1 MTYLEIINQVLAR
14 LREDEVTSPT
24 ETTYSS
30 LIGKYV
36 NQAKR
41 EVEDA
46 WEWVGLRNT
55 IQATTVSGDYRYT
68 LDDVKERF
76 RITSVF
82 NDTTNREIFPR
93 ESSWMTQQFN
103 TNGTTGEPQ
112 YYDIAG
118 VDETTGDYQVDFYPI
133 PNGVWT
139 ININLHKRQADLIT
153 SSTETAV
160 PSYPIMLR
168 ALYSALVE
176 RGEDGGLMAAEAYR
190 DFKQSLG
197 DAIAFDDQRT
207 ARGAN
212 DWYVSQ
218 RPARNFSGYP

>member
-1 MTYLEIINQVLAR
+1 MTYLEIINNVLAR
-14 LREDEVTSPT
+14 LREDEVTSST
-24 ETTYSS
+24 ETNYSS

-46 WEWVGLRNT
+46 WEWVALRNT
-55 IQATTVSGDYRYT
+55 IQATTVSGDYRYS
-68 LDDVKERF
+68 LDGIKERF
-76 RITSVF
+76 RITSVW
-82 NDTTNREIFPR
+82 NDTTNRQIFPR
-93 ESSWMTQQFN
+93 ESSWMSEQFN
-103 TNGTTGEPQ
+103 VAGTTGEPQ
-112 YYDIAG
+112 HYDIAG
-118 VDETTGDYQVDFYPI
+118 VDETNGDYQLDLYPI
-133 PNGVWT
+133 PNNVWT
-139 ININLHKRQADLIT
+139 ININMHKRQDDLIVD
-153 SSTETAV
+153 SAETAV

-197 DAIAFDDQRT
+197 DAIAFDDRRT
-207 ARGAN
+207 ATGAN

-218 RPARNFSGYP
+218 RPPRNFSGYP